1 MEKFNAIK
9 ILEEELEDKKI
20 FDNNLSKEHY
30 MNSVYKYLDDFV
42 EPILKRKIS
51 ELNLQAPQEL
61 IDEITSDVSSDTN
74 ISNEDKKTM
83 LKIETINLFY
93 NDKILNNLKVW
104 ATQLVNELGF
114 INEEDYVEE
123 EFEEDDIRSFL
134 EKDEV
139 CFLVKDKKT
148 KEKVANRICKTLI
161 NMLKNDLEEDT
172 KSSRENLQ

>member
-20 FDNNLSKEHY
+20 FDRNLSKEHY
-30 MNSVYKYLDDFV
+30 MNNVYKYIDDFV

-61 IDEITSDVSSDTN
+61 IDEITSDVSSDES
-74 ISNEDKKTM
+74 ISDENKKNM
-83 LKIETINLFY
+83 LKTDVMDLYFQDTI
-93 NDKILNNLKVW
+93 LKQLVAS
-104 ATQLVNELGF
+104 ATQVVNELGF
-114 INEEDYVEE
+114 INEEDYIEE
-123 EFEEDDIRSFL
+123 EFEEDDIHAFL

-139 CFLVKDKKT
+139 CFLSKDKKT

-161 NMLKNDLEEDT
+161 NMLKEELEEDI
-172 KSSRENLQ
+172 KKEC

>member
-9 ILEEELEDKKI
+9 ILEEELEDKNI
-20 FDNNLSKEHY
+20 FDRNLSKEHY
-30 MNSVYKYLDDFV
+30 MNSVYKYVDDFV
-42 EPILKRKIS
+42 KPILKRKIS

-74 ISNEDKKTM
+74 LSNEDKKNM

-114 INEEDYVEE
+114 INEEDYIEE
-123 EFEEDDIRSFL
+123 EFEEDDIRTFL

-139 CFLVKDKKT
+139 CFLSKDKKT
-148 KEKVANRICKTLI
+148 KEKVANKICNILVKRF
-161 NMLKNDLEEDT
+161 KEDLEEET
-172 KSSRENLQ
+172 RKEC

>member
-1 MEKFNAIK
+1 MEKFNVIK
-9 ILEEELEDKKI
+9 ILEEELEDKNI
-20 FDNNLSKEHY
+20 FDRNLSKEHY
-30 MNSVYKYLDDFV
+30 MNSVYKFIDDFV

-74 ISNEDKKTM
+74 LSNEDKRTM

-104 ATQLVNELGF
+104 ATQLVNKLGL
-114 INEEDYVEE
+114 IDEEDYVEE

-139 CFLVKDKKT
+139 CFLSKDKKT
-148 KEKVANRICKTLI
+148 KEKVANKIYNTLI

-172 KSSRENLQ
+172 KKEC

>member
-9 ILEEELEDKKI
+9 ILEEELADKNI
-20 FDNNLSKEHY
+20 FDRNLSKEHY
-30 MNSVYKYLDDFV
+30 MNSVYKYVDDFV

-51 ELNLQAPQEL
+51 KLNLQAPQEL

-74 ISNEDKKTM
+74 LSNEDKKTM

-93 NDKILNNLKVW
+93 NDKVLNNLKVW

-123 EFEEDDIRSFL
+123 EFEEDDIHAFL

-139 CFLVKDKKT
+139 CFLSKDKKT
-148 KEKVANRICKTLI
+148 KEKVANKICDLLI
-161 NMLKNDLEEDT
+161 EMAQDNQYEE
-172 KSSRENLQ
+172 

>member
-9 ILEEELEDKKI
+9 ILEEELENKNI
-20 FDNNLSKEHY
+20 FDKNLSKEHY
-30 MNSVYKYLDDFV
+30 MNSVYKYVDDFV
-42 EPILKRKIS
+42 EPILKRNIS

-93 NDKILNNLKVW
+93 NDKVLNNLKVW
-104 ATQLVNELGF
+104 ATQLVNEIGL
-114 INEEDYVEE
+114 INEEDYIEE
-123 EFEEDDIRSFL
+123 EFEEDDIRAFL

-139 CFLVKDKKT
+139 CFLSKDKKT
-148 KEKVANRICKTLI
+148 KEKVANKICDLLI
-161 NMLKNDLEEDT
+161 EMAQDNQYEE
-172 KSSRENLQ
+172 

>member
-9 ILEEELEDKKI
+9 ILEEELENKNI
-20 FDNNLSKEHY
+20 FDKNLSKEHY
-30 MNSVYKYLDDFV
+30 MNSVYKYVDDFV
-42 EPILKRKIS
+42 EPILKRNIS

-93 NDKILNNLKVW
+93 NDKVLNNLKVW
-104 ATQLVNELGF
+104 ATQLVNEIGL
-114 INEEDYVEE
+114 INEEDYIEE
-123 EFEEDDIRSFL
+123 EFEEDDIRDFL

-139 CFLVKDKKT
+139 CFLGKDKKT

-161 NMLKNDLEEDT
+161 NMLKEDLEEDT
-172 KSSRENLQ
+172 KKEC

>member
-20 FDNNLSKEHY
+20 FDRNLSKEHY
-30 MNSVYKYLDDFV
+30 MNNVYKYIDDFV

-74 ISNEDKKTM
+74 LSIEDKKTM

-93 NDKILNNLKVW
+93 NDKILNNLEVW
-104 ATQLVNELGF
+104 ATQLVNEIGL
-114 INEEDYVEE
+114 INEEDYIEE
-123 EFEEDDIRSFL
+123 EFEEDDIRAFL

-139 CFLVKDKKT
+139 CFLSKDKKT
-148 KEKVANRICKTLI
+148 KEKVANKICDLLI
-161 NMLKNDLEEDT
+161 EMAQDNQYEE
-172 KSSRENLQ
+172 

>member
-9 ILEEELEDKKI
+9 ILEEELEDKNI
-20 FDNNLSKEHY
+20 FDRNLSKERY
-30 MNSVYKYLDDFV
+30 MNSVYKYVDDFV

-51 ELNLQAPQEL
+51 ELNLQAPKEL
-61 IDEITSDVSSDTN
+61 IDEITNDVSSDTN
-74 ISNEDKKTM
+74 LSSEDKKNI

-104 ATQLVNELGF
+104 ATELVNEIGL
-114 INEEDYVEE
+114 IDEEDYVEE
-123 EFEEDDIRSFL
+123 EFEEDDIRAFL

-139 CFLVKDKKT
+139 CFLGKDKKT

-161 NMLKNDLEEDT
+161 NTLKEELDKDT
-172 KSSRENLQ
+172 KKEC

>member
-9 ILEEELEDKKI
+9 ILEEELADKNI
-20 FDNNLSKEHY
+20 FDRNLSKEHY
-30 MNSVYKYLDDFV
+30 KFIDDFV

-74 ISNEDKKTM
+74 LSIEDKKTM

-104 ATQLVNELGF
+104 ATQLVNEIGL

-123 EFEEDDIRSFL
+123 EFEEDDISDFL
-134 EKDEV
+134 KKDEV
-139 CFLVKDKKT
+139 CFLSKDKKT
-148 KEKVANRICKTLI
+148 KEKVANKICNTLI
-161 NMLKNDLEEDT
+161 NMLKEDLD
-172 KSSRENLQ
+172 

>member
-9 ILEEELEDKKI
+9 ILEEELENKNI
-20 FDNNLSKEHY
+20 FDKNLSKEHY
-30 MNSVYKYLDDFV
+30 MNSVYKYVDDFV
-42 EPILKRKIS
+42 EPILKRNIS

-93 NDKILNNLKVW
+93 NDKVLNNLKVW

-123 EFEEDDIRSFL
+123 EFEEDDIHAFL

-139 CFLVKDKKT
+139 CFLSKDKKT
-148 KEKVANRICKTLI
+148 KEKVANKICDLLI
-161 NMLKNDLEEDT
+161 EMAQDNQYEE
-172 KSSRENLQ
+172 